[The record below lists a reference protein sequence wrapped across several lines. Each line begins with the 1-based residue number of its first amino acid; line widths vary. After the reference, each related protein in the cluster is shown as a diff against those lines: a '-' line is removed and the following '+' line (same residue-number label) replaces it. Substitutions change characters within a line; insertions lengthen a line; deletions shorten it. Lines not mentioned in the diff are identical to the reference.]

1 MKIYKQVLGDKTTAN
16 SFEVL
21 LIDNNIKFVIS
32 QRFCIFIICLTTLT
46 IITSQKFDI
55 LSINMNVSDLINV
68 EFFDPHFH
76 VWNTRDKGDGPL
88 SASGHDASIL
98 SIPDDGP
105 DSNGNSTKGYYPLK
119 NYVKDVTTGLVKVNE
134 QSDIKFF
141 LSGGVI
147 VEGASVCFPD
157 EPSSSDVFQRCMKTE
172 AKYMME
178 QAVAEESREFHVAP
192 SVAFEDAGVDEYF
205 ATFLS
210 HLEGKDGKHK
220 VVSMRQIWNF
230 KPSHPRCKTNLLEDE
245 KCIEGFKNII
255 ATMNLSSREDPAL
268 KALDVQ
274 LNYHQFAKLE
284 QLLCNIDGNRIS
296 IVINHIGTPSAESF
310 FPIKKENEAMYW
322 EGMEKFAK
330 HANVFIKISMM
341 QLLNEDWDKV
351 MYGEIESEGPK
362 VHDWAKRL
370 IDLFTPDRCM
380 FASNFPVEKASNWS
394 IERLFTATKYFCLN
408 ILKLDPKTPEGL
420 EKIQKLYALSARRAY
435 LGSPQI

>member
-1 MKIYKQVLGDKTTAN
+1 M
-16 SFEVL
+16 
-21 LIDNNIKFVIS
+21 
-32 QRFCIFIICLTTLT
+32 TTLT
-46 IITSQKFDI
+46 IMTSQRFNI
-55 LSINMNVSDLINV
+55 PSMNMIVSDQIDV

-76 VWNTRDKGDGPL
+76 VWNTRDKGNEPL
-88 SASGHDASIL
+88 TASGHDASVL

-105 DSNGNSTKGYYPLK
+105 DSNGKSTKGYYPLK
-119 NYVKDVTTGLVKVNE
+119 NYVRDVTTGLEKVNE
-134 QSDIKFF
+134 QSDMKFS

-172 AKYMME
+172 AEYIME
-178 QAVAEESREFHVAP
+178 QAMEEESREFHIAP
-192 SVAFEDAGVDEYF
+192 SVAFEDERVDEYVG
-205 ATFLS
+205 TFLPL
-210 HLEGKDGKHK
+210 LEGKDGKHK

-230 KPSHPRCKTNLLEDE
+230 EPSHPRCKTNLLDDE

-255 ATMNLSSREDPAL
+255 TTMNSSSREDSAL

-284 QLLCNIDGNRIS
+284 QLLSNGDGNRIS

-322 EGMEKFAK
+322 EGMEKFSK
-330 HANVFIKISMM
+330 HSNVFIKISMM

-351 MYGEIESEGPK
+351 MYGEKQSEGPK

-408 ILKLDPKTPEGL
+408 ILKIDPKTPEGL
-420 EKIQKLYALSARRAY
+420 EKMQKLYAFSARRAY